1 MDENDVQVRERLT
14 ALESS
19 YKSLHKRVDKQE
31 ELIENIQNIV
41 TEVKYIREDLN
52 SISTKVDD
60 IEQKPAKRW
69 DLVLTGL
76 ISTVVTAIAMA
87 IINGF
92 MAG

>member
-60 IEQKPAKRW
+60 MEQKPAKRW
-69 DLVLTGL
+69 DLVITGL
-76 ISTVVTAIAMA
+76 ISTIITAVAMA
-87 IINGF
+87 VINGF
-92 MAG
+92 IAG

>member
-19 YKSLHKRVDKQE
+19 YRSLHKRVDKQE